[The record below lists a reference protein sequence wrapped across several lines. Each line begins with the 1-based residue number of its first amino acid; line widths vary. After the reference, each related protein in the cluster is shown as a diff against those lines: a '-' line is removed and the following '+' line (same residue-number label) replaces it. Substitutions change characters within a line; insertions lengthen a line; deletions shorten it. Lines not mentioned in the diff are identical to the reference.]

1 MVSLDAKVHEGIDP
15 TISPQSV
22 DTLLSHSQQ
31 LWREPSYERLLQKF
45 IEILNQHFCL
55 ERAGLFFLRSSQAKL
70 NIQPSGIEFRAA
82 HPMLNPSQLEKDLM
96 TLNLRS
102 PELRQGLSTFQS
114 GDRSFSFAMLGDPA
128 ADWQVLV
135 WAYATDRS
143 AQTLPD
149 SFVDFFVRQMQSA
162 SVWFQRLDKTQAL
175 LYRDDLTGVFN
186 SRYLDIAIESEIRRS
201 QRFQTSFSLLFV
213 DLDDFKMVND
223 RFGHLNGSSVLRQLA
238 DVLRDGAREVDSVI
252 RFGGDEFVV
261 LLLGATA
268 NTGLLA
274 GERIRRKIENA
285 RFFLDDGNHISLTAS
300 IGVAAYPEHAKT
312 RETLLKIADEMM
324 YYSKKQGKN
333 RVSLYKTRADH
344 EPQQAKKSL

>member
-1 MVSLDAKVHEGIDP
+1 
-15 TISPQSV
+15 
-22 DTLLSHSQQ
+22 
-31 LWREPSYERLLQKF
+31 
-45 IEILNQHFCL
+45 
-55 ERAGLFFLRSSQAKL
+55 
-70 NIQPSGIEFRAA
+70 
-82 HPMLNPSQLEKDLM
+82 
-96 TLNLRS
+96 
-102 PELRQGLSTFQS
+102 
-114 GDRSFSFAMLGDPA
+114 
-128 ADWQVLV
+128 
-135 WAYATDRS
+135 
-143 AQTLPD
+143 
-149 SFVDFFVRQMQSA
+149 
-162 SVWFQRLDKTQAL
+162 
-175 LYRDDLTGVFN
+175 
-186 SRYLDIAIESEIRRS
+186 
-201 QRFQTSFSLLFV
+201 
-213 DLDDFKMVND
+213 MVND